1 MIPSRPSKIQ
11 APKSSQD
18 IIIRNVMTL
27 LEQGIREA
35 STITDITLASKI
47 DEFVLKLGY
56 SNAHVL
62 GVLVQLLTLGKV
74 RVDFR
79 DYSERLQLLNPDD
92 KMSRPEAVA
101 LFDDHMIALRGDDEL
116 SNLNM
121 TQKIVIQAPRI
132 QLPGR

>member
-1 MIPSRPSKIQ
+1 MTPSKPQKIR
-11 APKSSQD
+11 APKSSQE

-62 GVLVQLLTLGKV
+62 GVLVQLLTNGKV

-79 DYSERLQLLNPDD
+79 DYSERLQLLDPED

-101 LFDDHMIALRGDDEL
+101 LFDEHMAALRGDDD
-116 SNLNM
+116 SHNLNM
-121 TQKIVIQAPRI
+121 TQKIVIQPPRI

>member
-1 MIPSRPSKIQ
+1 MNPSRQNKIQ

-18 IIIRNVMTL
+18 IIVRNVMTL

-47 DEFVLKLGY
+47 DEYVLKLGY

-79 DYSERLQLLNPDD
+79 DYSERLQLLDPED

-101 LFDDHMIALRGDDEL
+101 LFDDHMNALRGDDDASSL
-116 SNLNM
+116 NL
-121 TQKIVIQAPRI
+121 TQKIVIQPPRI

>member
-1 MIPSRPSKIQ
+1 MNPSRPHKIQ
-11 APKSSQD
+11 APKSSKD
-18 IIIRNVMTL
+18 IIVRNVATL

-47 DEFVLKLGY
+47 DEYVLKLGY

-79 DYSERLQLLNPDD
+79 DYSERLQLLDPED

-101 LFDDHMIALRGDDEL
+101 LFDDHMSALRGDEDS

-121 TQKIVIQAPRI
+121 TQKIVIQPPRV

>member
-1 MIPSRPSKIQ
+1 MTPSRPIKIQ
-11 APKSSQD
+11 APKSSKD
-18 IIIRNVMTL
+18 ITVRNVMTL

-35 STITDITLASKI
+35 STITDISLASKI
-47 DEFVLKLGY
+47 DEYVLKLGY

-79 DYSERLQLLNPDD
+79 DYSERLQLLDPDD

-101 LFDDHMIALRGDDEL
+101 MFDDHMTALRGDDDAM
-116 SNLNM
+116 SLNM
-121 TQKIVIQAPRI
+121 TQKIVIQPPRI
-132 QLPGR
+132 QLPMR

>member
-1 MIPSRPSKIQ
+1 MNQPKPAKVK
-11 APKSSQD
+11 APKSSKE
-18 IIIRNVMTL
+18 IIIRNVSTL
-27 LEQGIREA
+27 LEMGIREA
-35 STITDITLASKI
+35 STITDTSLASKI
-47 DEFVLKLGY
+47 DEYVLKLGY

-79 DYSERLQLLNPDD
+79 DYSERLQLLDPDD

-101 LFDDHMIALRGDDEL
+101 LFDDHMSALRGDDE

-121 TQKIVIQAPRI
+121 TQKIVIQPPRI
-132 QLPGR
+132 QLPRR

>member
-1 MIPSRPSKIQ
+1 MNPLKPAKVK
-11 APKSSQD
+11 APKSSQE
-18 IIIRNVMTL
+18 ILVRNVSTL
-27 LEQGIREA
+27 LEIGIREA
-35 STITDITLASKI
+35 STITDITLSSKI
-47 DEFVLKLGY
+47 DEYVLKLGY

-101 LFDDHMIALRGDDEL
+101 VFDDHMSALRGGDETNL
-116 SNLNM
+116 SA
-121 TQKIVIQAPRI
+121 TQKIIIQPPRI
-132 QLPGR
+132 QLPRR

>member
-1 MIPSRPSKIQ
+1 MNPSRPSKIQ

-79 DYSERLQLLNPDD
+79 DYSERLQLLNSDD

-101 LFDDHMIALRGDDEL
+101 LFDDHMKSLREDDEL

-121 TQKIVIQAPRI
+121 TQKIVIQAPRV

>member
-1 MIPSRPSKIQ
+1 MNPSRPSKIQ

-101 LFDDHMIALRGDDEL
+101 LFDDHMKSLRGDDEL

>member
-1 MIPSRPSKIQ
+1 MNPSRQNKIQ

-18 IIIRNVMTL
+18 IIVRNVMTL

-47 DEFVLKLGY
+47 DEYVLKLGY

-79 DYSERLQLLNPDD
+79 DYSERLQLLDPED

-101 LFDDHMIALRGDDEL
+101 LFDDHMSALRGDDDASSL
-116 SNLNM
+116 NL
-121 TQKIVIQAPRI
+121 TQKIVIQPPRI

>member
-1 MIPSRPSKIQ
+1 MIPSRPSRIQ
-11 APKSSQD
+11 APKTSQE
-18 IIIRNVMTL
+18 IIVRNVTTL

-47 DEFVLKLGY
+47 DEYILKLGY

-79 DYSERLQLLNPDD
+79 DYSERLQLLDPED

-101 LFDDHMIALRGDDEL
+101 LFDDHMNALRGEDEPP
-116 SNLNM
+116 NLNT
-121 TQKIVIQAPRI
+121 TQKIVIQPPRI
-132 QLPGR
+132 QLPMR

>member
-1 MIPSRPSKIQ
+1 MHPSRPTKIQ

-18 IIIRNVMTL
+18 IIVRNVMTL

-47 DEFVLKLGY
+47 DEYVLKLGY

-79 DYSERLQLLNPDD
+79 DYSERLQLLDPDD
-92 KMSRPEAVA
+92 KMTRPEAVA
-101 LFDDHMIALRGDDEL
+101 LFDDHMNALRGDED
-116 SNLNM
+116 SPSLNM
-121 TQKIVIQAPRI
+121 TQKIVIQPPRI